1 MTNTLGDALPAK
13 IKEMNEEIIPAY
25 VSVIQYA
32 PMTQITV
39 NIMRAEVQ
47 RAVEALASGDVVQ
60 MLEAYADIKDYKA

>member
-1 MTNTLGDALPAK
+1 MTSLAEALPAK

-25 VSVIQYA
+25 VSIIPLA

-47 RAVEALASGDVVQ
+47 CAIEALASGDVVA
-60 MLEAYADIKDYKA
+60 MLEAYAAIKDYKS